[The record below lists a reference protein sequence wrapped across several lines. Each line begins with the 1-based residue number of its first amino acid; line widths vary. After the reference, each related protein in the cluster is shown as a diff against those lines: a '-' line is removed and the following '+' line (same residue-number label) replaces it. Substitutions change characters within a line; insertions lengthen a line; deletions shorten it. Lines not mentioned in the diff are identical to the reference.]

1 MRLSFWRLLYA
12 RTNQPFAVAI
22 PGLCVPFQR
31 HLAFIF
37 YSCVHIYPYICVR
50 VCIYNIG
57 IYIMYVLPIY
67 LNLCAVY
74 LYIYVCIFNNIYE
87 CADGV
92 SVCILSL

>member
-1 MRLSFWRLLYA
+1 MLEPINPLLWLFLDYVS
-12 RTNQPFAVAI
+12 PFKGTW
-22 PGLCVPFQR
+22 PLF
-31 HLAFIF
+31 FIHVCI
-37 YSCVHIYPYICVR
+37 YIHIYVC